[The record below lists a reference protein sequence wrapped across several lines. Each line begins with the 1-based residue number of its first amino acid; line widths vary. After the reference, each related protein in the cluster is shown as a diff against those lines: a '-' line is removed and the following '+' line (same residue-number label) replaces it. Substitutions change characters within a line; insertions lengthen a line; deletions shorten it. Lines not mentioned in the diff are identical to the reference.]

1 MDYRILIAIGIII
14 GIVIIV
20 LIVPKLTEK
29 LTENYLNEDE
39 NLEKVRE
46 FLKKN
51 TRKLRNVLLTEIQ
64 FNEIQFDDEFVLY
77 YFPEECPS
85 YEEDILLY
93 EETDCGERY
102 YLPEQYS
109 LIKVLPEHKWT
120 KEFQGKLWDLKR
132 KVCKDDR
139 QDYRQDDRK
148 DADDGDQNSLEKSFE
163 TTNEHGQV

>member
-120 KEFQGKLWDLKR
+120 KEF
-132 KVCKDDR
+132 
-139 QDYRQDDRK
+139 
-148 DADDGDQNSLEKSFE
+148 
-163 TTNEHGQV
+163 